1 MQFRADAPA
10 AACTASAASFFG
22 VRWVGYA
29 GSRCPQGLLDPG
41 GVILSKEVGHMM
53 FEARKG
59 SVHIQAESPQPLR
72 WRQWLAKHRAHLYAL
87 LTLIAAIGLWA
98 LLVEWQ
104 AYPPFILPS
113 PALVWQKFLSL
124 AATGG
129 LWRHVGVTVLEI
141 ALGLSIGLSTAFALG
156 YLLGKHHAL
165 ERIAAPY
172 IVASQSIPIVAIA
185 PLIVIWMG
193 SGLASKV
200 AVTALITFFPTLVA
214 TIVGIRS
221 VDPDLHDLMCSLR
234 ATRSQLFWKL
244 ELPAS
249 LPVIFGG
256 LKLSVTLAVVGA
268 VVGEFMG
275 ASAGLGYLINLAR
288 GILDTPMMFVAIL
301 LLVVIAQI
309 LYLSV
314 SALEAR
320 LLRWQR

>member
-1 MQFRADAPA
+1 MLVLNAPGS
-10 AACTASAASFFG
+10 CRSWG
-22 VRWVGYA
+22 V
-29 GSRCPQGLLDPG
+29 
-41 GVILSKEVGHMM
+41 VIVRLEIVEMM
-53 FEARKG
+53 FEAREG
-59 SVHIQAESPQPLR
+59 SIHFWKELKKAAP
-72 WRQWLAKHRAHLYAL
+72 WRQWLTQHRSHLIAPLVL
-87 LTLIAAIGLWA
+87 LTVIGLWA

-113 PALVWQKFLSL
+113 PALVWQKFLTL
-124 AATGG
+124 ATNGG
-129 LWRHVGVTVLEI
+129 LWLHIGVTMFEI
-141 ALGLSIGLSTAFALG
+141 ALGLSIGLSAAFALG

-193 SGLASKV
+193 SGLVSKV

-275 ASAGLGYLINLAR
+275 ATAGLGYLINLSR
-288 GILDTPMMFVAIL
+288 GVLDTPMMFVAIL
-301 LLVVIAQI
+301 LLIVIAQM
-309 LYLSV
+309 LYLTV
-314 SALEAR
+314 IALEAR
-320 LLRWQR
+320 LLHWQR

>member
-1 MQFRADAPA
+1 MLETRKADLSLRREAPQSWSWRTRLMQHKSRLAAPL
-10 AACTASAASFFG
+10 
-22 VRWVGYA
+22 V
-29 GSRCPQGLLDPG
+29 
-41 GVILSKEVGHMM
+41 
-53 FEARKG
+53 
-59 SVHIQAESPQPLR
+59 
-72 WRQWLAKHRAHLYAL
+72 L
-87 LTLIAAIGLWA
+87 LTVIALWA
-98 LLVEWQ
+98 LLVAWQ
-104 AYPPFILPS
+104 EYPPFILPS
-113 PALVWQKFLSL
+113 PALVWQKFLTM
-124 AATGG
+124 AADGT
-129 LWRHVGVTVLEI
+129 LLLHIGVTLVEI
-141 ALGLSIGLSTAFALG
+141 ALGLLIGLSAAFAFG
-156 YLLGKHHAL
+156 YLLGKHRGL
-165 ERIAAPY
+165 ERIASPY

-185 PLIVIWMG
+185 PLIVLWLG

-221 VDPDLHDLMCSLR
+221 VDPDLHDLMRSLR
-234 ATRSQLFWKL
+234 ATRRQLFWKL

-275 ASAGLGYLINLAR
+275 ANAGLGYLINLSR

-309 LYLSV
+309 LYLTV